1 MVQRQRDGD
10 EREEEHV
17 RLRVKIRLGRR
28 KVSMKE
34 ELIDDAED
42 GDGDEPQELLRE
54 VLAKGAD
61 DEEHLRRAQREVHE
75 VLGGAGLA
83 GPEVV
88 SGVARREDRERREDS
103 RKNQ

>member
-83 GPEVV
+83 GAEVI